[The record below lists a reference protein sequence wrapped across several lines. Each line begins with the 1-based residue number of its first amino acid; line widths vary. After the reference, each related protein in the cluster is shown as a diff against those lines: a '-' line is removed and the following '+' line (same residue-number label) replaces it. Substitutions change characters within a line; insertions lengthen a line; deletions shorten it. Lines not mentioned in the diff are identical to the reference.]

1 MSNIREIIRRN
12 PECLSQVERD
22 EREARSVAVFTKRY
36 ITRGNGD
43 VVVNRR
49 FVDAYVE
56 MISKLND

>member
-12 PECLSQVERD
+12 PERLSQAERD
-22 EREARSVAVFTKRY
+22 EREARSVAMITGRY

-43 VVVNRR
+43 VVVNSR

-56 MISKLND
+56 MISKL

>member
-12 PECLSQVERD
+12 PECLSQAERD
-22 EREARSVAVFTKRY
+22 EREARSVAMITGRY

-43 VVVNRR
+43 VVVNSR

-56 MISKLND
+56 MISKL